1 MRQFLAVLAM
11 VFLLL
16 FAIDAEARDGR
27 NANEVKKFRMANPC
41 PVTGETR
48 GRCHGYEVDHVVA
61 RRCGGPDKAANMQW
75 LSIPAHKLKTARE
88 ARTCRGKWR

>member
-1 MRQFLAVLAM
+1 MRIFLAILMLVLA
-11 VFLLL
+11 
-16 FAIDAEARDGR
+16 FAAEARDGR
-27 NANEVKKFRMANPC
+27 NASEVRKFRMANPC

-61 RRCGGPDKAANMQW
+61 RRCGGPDKASNLQW
-75 LSIPAHKLKTARE
+75 LAVREHKIKTARE